1 MSTNPFVFEIGADIT
16 KFTKS
21 IGEVEAELKKFKT
34 ALKTDTRAAIV
45 ETNKQIKQLETSLVN
60 LKKVGLD
67 STQSFG
73 KASTNAL
80 TSLSLAVQDVSFGFI
95 GIQNNLPGIVQ
106 GFGQM
111 SANAKTGASIMS
123 QLGTALVGPAGIYLA
138 FSAVT
143 AIVTKLSME
152 YGSLGEVMNAIFG
165 KTNALSGKIKELSE
179 SYKEFNKQLKT
190 SQDIVGEEKASTA
203 DTISEVQ
210 TLSKIILN
218 QTKSYNERNAALNR
232 LKEINKDYFGNLTLE
247 TLKTNT
253 LTDAV
258 TAYKDSLLQGAITK
272 GFREQLNKTNIELSK
287 QQILLEQLQD
297 ATDAARRAPI
307 TISRVTGEQTNTQ
320 AIKDAESAY
329 NAQLKVVND
338 LKKRKAELN
347 KEVINSVQ
355 AQIALRA
362 PVDAATAALERQ
374 KKADKDLSDEKKWQ
388 DQWAKSWYKNNGK
401 ALGQEEAF
409 SRFVVGSTNLQVAS
423 IDKLIK
429 ARVKLRKETSKEA
442 SAALAPKTISG
453 KVDPLKN
460 QKFLDTQAIAA
471 ELAIAQQLIDNVFF
485 NPLAESFENFI
496 NTGKFTFDEFAKSV
510 KANIAKIVAQIAAS
524 KIVELLGA
532 IYAGPIAGAIGGSAG
547 GKISS
552 FLKSLSGFLPT
563 FTQKPSFT
571 GVQGANMVGMSGSVN
586 LVLRGTDL
594 VGAINRT
601 NSQISRVG

>member
-1 MSTNPFVFEIGADIT
+1 MSSSPFVFEIGADIS

-21 IGEVEAELKKFKT
+21 IGEVEDELKKFKT
-34 ALKTDTRAAIV
+34 ALKTDTGSAIA
-45 ETNKQIKQLETSLVN
+45 ETNKRIKELETSLVN

-106 GFGQM
+106 GFSQM
-111 SANAKTGASIMS
+111 TANAKNGASIMS
-123 QLGTALVGPAGIYLA
+123 QLGSALIGPAGIYLA

-165 KTNALSGKIKELSE
+165 KTNALSIKIKELSE

-190 SQDIVGEEKASTA
+190 SQDIVGQEKASTSSQI
-203 DTISEVQ
+203 TEIQ
-210 TLSKIILN
+210 TLSKIILD

-258 TAYKDSLLQGAITK
+258 TGYKDSLVQGAITK
-272 GFREQLNKTNIELSK
+272 GFQEQLSKTNIELSK
-287 QQILLEQLQD
+287 QQILLENLQD

-329 NAQLKVVND
+329 NGQLKVVND

-347 KEVINSVQ
+347 KEIQNSVR
-355 AQIALRA
+355 AQIDLRA

-374 KKADKDLSDEKKWQ
+374 KKADKELADSKKFAEKSAESFRKF
-388 DQWAKSWYKNNGK
+388 NGRDISE
-401 ALGQEEAF
+401 QEAF
-409 SRFVVGSTNLQVAS
+409 SSFVVGTTNLQVKA
-423 IDKLIK
+423 IDRLIK
-429 ARVKLRKETSKEA
+429 ERVKLRKETSKEA
-442 SAALAPKTISG
+442 SAALAPKIISG
-453 KVDPLKN
+453 KVEPLKN
-460 QKFLDTQAIAA
+460 QKFLDTEAFAA
-471 ELAIAQQLIDNVFF
+471 ELAIAQQLIDSVFF
-485 NPLAESFENFI
+485 DPIAESFEKFI
-496 NTGKFTFDEFAKSV
+496 NTGKFSFEEFAKSV

-532 IYAGPIAGAIGGSAG
+532 IYAGPIAGALGGGAGSKIG
-547 GKISS
+547 S
-552 FLKSLSGFLPT
+552 FLTSLSGFLPT
-563 FTQKPSFT
+563 FTQRPSFN
-571 GVQGANMVGMSGSVN
+571 GVQGNNTVGMNGSVN

-594 VGAINRT
+594 VGSINRT